1 MKKKC
6 CSLLRFENNFI
17 EILFEWEWTRNDGSW
32 GAGLWKRISVTRVSR
47 EVWLAGLLVGWSVG
61 WQVG

>member
-1 MKKKC
+1 MKKKY

-32 GAGLWKRISVTRVSR
+32 GRGCGN
-47 EVWLAGLLVGWSVG
+47 ELA
-61 WQVG
+61 